1 MRWAGHVARMG
12 DSRGA
17 YRVLVVRPEGKRPLG
32 RHKRRWN
39 DNIKMD
45 AVHPHTRPTQRLSRP
60 PPIQKLGAEN
70 RMLQLNVW
78 CSWWRAYVP
87 ETCQAK
93 NISIKLPCCIKLAF
107 QIITIS
113 LFVRRWQ
120 NIYIYIYMCVCV
132 CVCVCTHTLVH
143 SLNCCYTYLSST
155 LPFRS
160 NVTLRNL
167 LLCRLCFATAIAKV
181 GN

>member
-120 NIYIYIYMCVCV
+120 NIYIYIYVCVCV
-132 CVCVCTHTLVH
+132 CVCVCVHTRWCIAWIAV
-143 SLNCCYTYLSST
+143 TRIYLPPYHLEAM
-155 LPFRS
+155 LPF
-160 NVTLRNL
+160 VIF
-167 LLCRLCFATAIAKV
+167 CYV
-181 GN
+181 GCALQQPLQK